1 MLRRLITKNLVE
13 RNDPTPFS
21 NFEFP
26 IFEAEEEEIEE
37 IPDEISRLLKQEERI
52 IQPHEKTVEII
63 NLGSEDVR
71 KEIRIGSLLALSVK
85 ENLIELLKEFTDV
98 FAWSYQDMPG
108 LDTNIVEHH
117 LPLKPECPP
126 VKQKL

>member
-13 RNDPTPFS
+13 RNDPTPS
-21 NFEFP
+21 CNFEFP

-52 IQPHEKTVEII
+52 IQPHEETIEIV

-71 KEIRIGSLLALSVK
+71 KES
-85 ENLIELLKEFTDV
+85 
-98 FAWSYQDMPG
+98 G
-108 LDTNIVEHH
+108 LDHYLLSPSKKV
-117 LPLKPECPP
+117 
-126 VKQKL
+126 